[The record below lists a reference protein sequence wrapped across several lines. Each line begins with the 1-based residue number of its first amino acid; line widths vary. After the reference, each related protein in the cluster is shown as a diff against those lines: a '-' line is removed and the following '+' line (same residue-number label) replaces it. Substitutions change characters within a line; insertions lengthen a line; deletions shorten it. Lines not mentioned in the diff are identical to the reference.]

1 VQEHQGQC
9 NEDTTEAYHTLW
21 FIPYKAFEMAC
32 ASRLKEEVASFSAS
46 AATIVRTFIGIAVVR
61 GEKIKETNLVRQLA
75 VTSTRD
81 ADR

>member
-1 VQEHQGQC
+1 
-9 NEDTTEAYHTLW
+9 
-21 FIPYKAFEMAC
+21 MAC

-61 GEKIKETNLVRQLA
+61 GEKIKETILVRQLA